1 MMVEKYHTAGWL
13 PDLYEPL
20 RNIGRRVA
28 DWFAPRSDAS
38 ALEDYYEINVELPGV
53 KTGDVDVST
62 EDNSLVVRGEKRYEH
77 EETGRTYFFSE
88 REYGSFQRAFRL
100 PPDADSDKIDAEF
113 NDGILRLKISKRTS
127 SQTAAKKIAIRKT
140 ETG

>member
-53 KTGDVDVST
+53 KTEDVDVST

-88 REYGSFQRAFRL
+88 REYGSFQRTFRL

-113 NDGILRLKISKRTS
+113 NDGILRLKIAKRTS